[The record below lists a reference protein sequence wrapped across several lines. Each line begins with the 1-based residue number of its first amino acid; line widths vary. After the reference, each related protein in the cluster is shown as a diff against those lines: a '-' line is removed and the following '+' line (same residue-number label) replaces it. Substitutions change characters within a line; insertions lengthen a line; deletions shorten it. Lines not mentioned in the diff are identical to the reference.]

1 MSRASAATGPLEQL
15 ADVVRELE
23 LVAGHS
29 LQEFRDGM
37 YVRRAAERL
46 VQLAVD
52 LACEMAIAEL
62 HEARGRVP
70 SGHEEVFR
78 ELGRL
83 GRVDAAMADK
93 MAAAAA
99 LRRDLLYAPHP
110 DLDDS
115 LHARLPYLAVLLR
128 EYGRQLEAAPVSA
141 GLLRIPT
148 KSGAVR

>member
-1 MSRASAATGPLEQL
+1 MSRAAAVSARRVPIEQL
-15 ADVVRELE
+15 ASVVRELE
-23 LVAGHS
+23 LVSSHS

-46 VQLAVD
+46 IQLAVD
-52 LACEMAIAEL
+52 LSCEMAIVEL

-70 SGHEEVFR
+70 AGHEEVFR

-83 GRVDAAMADK
+83 GVIPVAMADK

-110 DLDDS
+110 DLDDT
-115 LHARLPYLAVLLR
+115 LHARLPYLAVLLG
-128 EYGRQLEAAPVSA
+128 EYGRQLESRPVA
-141 GLLRIPT
+141 
-148 KSGAVR
+148 GAVAA